1 MASTITGSITD
12 PDFRRERARIAGK
25 ASHSLDR
32 IVDRVVKRADEL
44 TDDQRAKL
52 ARATL
57 ADSLPAPSAED
68 VRRILGILSR
78 GGSDAA

>member
-1 MASTITGSITD
+1 MASTITGSISD

-32 IVDRVVKRADEL
+32 VVDRVVKRADEL
-44 TDDQRAKL
+44 TDEQRAKL

-68 VRRILGILSR
+68 VRRILSMLAR